1 MCVLAA
7 SALRLPLIWCRRSN
21 RYTWDGHIQPAAL
34 RRTALGPDAS
44 AVAHH
49 DLPADVETE
58 THSRGVTR
66 GTIRRA
72 IEETEDRVELLLGD
86 PDPFVGHGE
95 PHATIVLGT
104 DIDRDR
110 SAAGR
115 VLDRIRHEVVE
126 HLLEMIPIGGHD
138 ALRVARERDLVRRG
152 RELHPR
158 GHLVRELA
166 QVDVAVTELDP
177 ARLDTRHVEQL

>member
-1 MCVLAA
+1 MVALAA
-7 SALRLPLIWCRRSN
+7 RGARLHHIRFRRAD
-21 RYTWDGHIQPAAL
+21 RYAWDGPSPPAAP
-34 RRTALGPDAS
+34 RRAALGPDAS

-49 DLPADVETE
+49 ALPADVAPE
-58 THSRGVTR
+58 THSRGVAR

-138 ALRVARERDLVRRG
+138 ALRVARDGDLVRRG
-152 RELHPR
+152 R
-158 GHLVRELA
+158 
-166 QVDVAVTELDP
+166 
-177 ARLDTRHVEQL
+177 